1 MSGVLDVLAMSV
13 VSLLG
18 ALWAYRLAAKFDH
31 SASIAERALSFQAFT
46 RSQRRWQSRF
56 GYSGPMPSEAS
67 NRSEDGR
74 RQGGMNG

>member
-18 ALWAYRLAAKFDH
+18 ALWAYRLAAKFDR

-56 GYSGPMPSEAS
+56 GYSGPC
-67 NRSEDGR
+67 R
-74 RQGGMNG
+74 RRRPTGAKTVGDKE